1 MLHGHA
7 VATCMGYCAFLAKQE
22 NFISEAECRRI
33 MTLSSDMEVALWH
46 DITDNHDLFESC
58 NTKIR
63 PRGAATNLCALLP
76 KSLGKCGYLNDLPR
90 EPSWMSTS

>member
-7 VATCMGYCAFLAKQE
+7 VYCAFLAKQE

-33 MTLSSDMEVALWH
+33 MNLSSDMEVALWH

-58 NTKIR
+58 NTKITVKRGGNQPVR
-63 PRGAATNLCALLP
+63 PAAQVSRKVRIP
-76 KSLGKCGYLNDLPR
+76 Q
-90 EPSWMSTS
+90 